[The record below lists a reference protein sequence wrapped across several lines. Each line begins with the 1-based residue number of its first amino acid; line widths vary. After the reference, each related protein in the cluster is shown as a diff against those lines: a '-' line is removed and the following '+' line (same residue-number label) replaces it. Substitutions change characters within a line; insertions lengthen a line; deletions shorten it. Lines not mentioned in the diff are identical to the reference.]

1 MTMTAQLTGI
11 LQVAITVKDI
21 ERATAF
27 YRNVLGLPLLLNA
40 PNMAFFDCGGIRIM
54 LGIADRPDLDHPAS
68 IIYYKV
74 DDIERVYETFKARG
88 VEFTAPIAD
97 HRYGFVTHFKAP
109 GNFQIQLYQ
118 PKYGK

>member
-1 MTMTAQLTGI
+1 MVPKALPGLVRCSSDST
-11 LQVAITVKDI
+11 VA
-21 ERATAF
+21 A
-27 YRNVLGLPLLLNA
+27 L
-40 PNMAFFDCGGIRIM
+40 
-54 LGIADRPDLDHPAS
+54 
-68 IIYYKV
+68 
-74 DDIERVYETFKARG
+74 KARG